1 MFYISIF
8 IYWAGEISVG
18 PRANTGG
25 FLNQTKQKIILDF
38 TKNHSIAEL
47 LGDRDKLIRL
57 IEDEY
62 DVSIFVLGNELDITG
77 KNKNVQKV
85 VKLLNELTLQ
95 INLGQKM
102 DMQKVSDSIKIMGDK
117 SGVQPHEIFNE
128 YITVN
133 AGKKIK
139 PRTEGQK
146 FYMEAI
152 RDNTIVFGIGPAGT
166 GKTYLALAMAV
177 GALVKNDIGRIIL
190 VKPVVEAGEKLGFL
204 PGDMYD
210 KINPYLRPLYD
221 ALYEMLD
228 IETFQHYMDIGII
241 EVVPLAYMRGRT
253 LNDSFI
259 ILDEAQNTSPEQM
272 KMFLTRL
279 GFGSKIVITGDITQI
294 DLPAE
299 KRSGLIQ
306 VKNIL
311 NTISGIEFV
320 YLTSKD
326 VVRHSLVQ
334 KIVDAYKIYEENGRN
349 EISKQE
355 Q

>member
-1 MFYISIF
+1 MY
-8 IYWAGEISVG
+8 
-18 PRANTGG
+18 
-25 FLNQTKQKIILDF
+25 QTKQKITLDF
-38 TKNHSIAEL
+38 TRNHSIAEL
-47 LGDRDKLIRL
+47 LGDRDKLIKL
-57 IEDEY
+57 IEREY
-62 DVSIFVLGNELDITG
+62 DVDIFVLGNDIEIAG
-77 KNKNVQKV
+77 KNRNVVKV
-85 VKLLNELTLQ
+85 VKLLNELALQ
-95 INLGQKM
+95 INLGQRM
-102 DMQKVSDSIKIMGDK
+102 DIQRVGDSIKIMEDK
-117 SGVQPHEIFNE
+117 SILKPHEIFDE
-128 YITVN
+128 YIIVN
-133 AGKKIK
+133 SGKKIK

-146 FYMEAI
+146 KYMESI
-152 RDNTIVFGIGPAGT
+152 RDNTIIFSIGPAGT

-177 GALVKNDIGRIIL
+177 GALIRNEIGRIIL

-228 IETFQHYMDIGII
+228 VETFQHYMDIGVI

-259 ILDEAQNTSPEQM
+259 ILDEAQNASPEQM

-279 GFGSKIVITGDITQI
+279 GFGSKVVITGDITQI

-299 KRSGLIQ
+299 RKSGLVQ
-306 VKNIL
+306 VRKIL
-311 NTISGIEFV
+311 NKIPGIEFV

-334 KIVDAYKIYEENGRN
+334 KIVDAYKQYEENH
-349 EISKQE
+349 KQE
-355 Q
+355 EQKQGD

>member
-1 MFYISIF
+1 MYQS
-8 IYWAGEISVG
+8 
-18 PRANTGG
+18 
-25 FLNQTKQKIILDF
+25 KQKITLDF
-38 TKNHSIAEL
+38 SRNHSIAEL
-47 LGDRDKLIRL
+47 LGDGDRLIKL

-62 DVSIFVLGNELDITG
+62 DVNIFVLGNDIEVAG
-77 KNKNVQKV
+77 KGRNVNRV
-85 VKLLNELTLQ
+85 IKLLNELALQ
-95 INLGQKM
+95 INLGQKI
-102 DMQKVSDSIKIMGDK
+102 DEQRVNDSIKIMEDK
-117 SGVQPHEIFNE
+117 SELKPHEIFSD
-128 YITVN
+128 YIGVN
-133 AGKKIK
+133 SGKKIK
-139 PRTEGQK
+139 ARTEGQK
-146 FYMEAI
+146 KYIEAI

-177 GALVKNDIGRIIL
+177 GALIRNEIGRIIL

-228 IETFQHYMDIGII
+228 VETFQHYMDIGII

-259 ILDEAQNTSPEQM
+259 ILDEAQNASPEQM

-279 GFGSKIVITGDITQI
+279 GFGSKVVITGDITQI
-294 DLPAE
+294 DLPVE
-299 KRSGLIQ
+299 RKSGLVQ

-311 NTISGIEFV
+311 GSIPGIEFV
-320 YLTSKD
+320 YLTSRD

-334 KIVDAYKIYEENGRN
+334 KIVDAYKLYEENNIN
-349 EISKQE
+349 EAEKQ
-355 Q
+355 

>member
-1 MFYISIF
+1 MY
-8 IYWAGEISVG
+8 
-18 PRANTGG
+18 
-25 FLNQTKQKIILDF
+25 QTKQKITLDF

-47 LGDRDKLIRL
+47 LGDRDKLIKL
-57 IEDEY
+57 IEQEY
-62 DVSIFVLGNELDITG
+62 DVDIFVLGNDIEISG
-77 KNKNVQKV
+77 KNKSVQKV
-85 VKLLNELTLQ
+85 IKLLSELTLQ

-102 DMQKVSDSIKIMGDK
+102 DTERVSDSIKIMEDK
-117 SGVQPHEIFNE
+117 SSLKPHEIFNNFV
-128 YITVN
+128 IVN
-133 AGKKIK
+133 SGKKIK

-146 FYMEAI
+146 KYIEAI
-152 RDNTIVFGIGPAGT
+152 TNNTIVFGVGPAGT

-177 GALVKNDIGRIIL
+177 GALIRNEIGRIIL

-204 PGDMYD
+204 PGDMYE
-210 KINPYLRPLYD
+210 KVNPYLRPLYD

-228 IETFQHYMDIGII
+228 VETFQHYMDIGVI

-259 ILDEAQNTSPEQM
+259 ILDEAQNASPEQM

-294 DLPAE
+294 DLPDN
-299 KRSGLIQ
+299 KKSGLVQ
-306 VKNIL
+306 VRNIL
-311 NTISGIEFV
+311 QSIKGIDFI

-334 KIVDAYKIYEENGRN
+334 KIVDAYKSYEETNKVEKPG
-349 EISKQE
+349 EI
-355 Q
+355 